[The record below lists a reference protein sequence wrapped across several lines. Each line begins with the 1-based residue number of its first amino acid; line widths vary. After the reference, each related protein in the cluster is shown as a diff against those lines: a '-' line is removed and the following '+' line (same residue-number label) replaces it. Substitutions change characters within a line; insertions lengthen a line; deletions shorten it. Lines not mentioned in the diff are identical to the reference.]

1 VAGIDGCE
9 LIGDWRLLMVED
21 QALGLFIH
29 YFQYM
34 GFGITPMP
42 TIFVNLGWRKCLEG
56 NWLWAKNIYFCERV
70 GLT

>member
-1 VAGIDGCE
+1 
-9 LIGDWRLLMVED
+9 MVED

-42 TIFVNLGWRKCLEG
+42 TIFFAEVIDIIGDNFFRLNAG
-56 NWLWAKNIYFCERV
+56 Y
-70 GLT
+70 